1 MRFTVRK
8 KILTGFII
16 VSLLL
21 TIISGMSI
29 FFLQSM
35 TNSYSDIIDRRVEI
49 KTNMQDIVIKA
60 QEQSLAVRGTILRDD
75 STSRYMFRNA
85 TTVIDE
91 LIEETRSMITDS
103 DYSEALNKLQ
113 EDNVQIA
120 KAYDVLLEMLRGNPT
135 ENEKLIYWEKELYPI
150 ETEMVALASEYATKS
165 INSMQ
170 EVNEENRHN
179 VGIANNAIVVI
190 SIVTI
195 IVAMLVG
202 IFISNQIGRP
212 LLKITE
218 ATRTI
223 ARKDLTLEPI
233 TVKNKDEL
241 GELAITFNEMVVNL
255 RDLIQHVY
263 VSTEQVA
270 ASSEELMASAEQTTQ
285 ATNQIAASIQEVASG
300 SKNQEES
307 VETNS
312 RVVQEMT
319 AGVQRVATA
328 TATVV
333 GVSEE
338 TTKEAE
344 EGNAT
349 IQQVVMQMNKINDST
364 NDSSTVI
371 RNLESRSTEI
381 AKIIEVITSISD
393 QTNLLALNAAIEAA
407 RAGEH
412 GKGFAVVADEV
423 RKLAE
428 QSKGSADQIAN
439 LVREIQVD
447 TEQAVK
453 VMQNG
458 MGDVAV
464 GMTVVQQAGVGFKR
478 IQQSIDQMTSQV
490 QEISAVAQQMSASV
504 EQVNSAMEQVA
515 VKAKQS
521 SRNAEDV
528 AATSEE
534 QLASMEEIKSSSTAL
549 SKRAEELLAQISQ
562 FKV

>member
-1 MRFTVRK
+1 
-8 KILTGFII
+8 
-16 VSLLL
+16 
-21 TIISGMSI
+21 
-29 FFLQSM
+29 
-35 TNSYSDIIDRRVEI
+35 
-49 KTNMQDIVIKA
+49 
-60 QEQSLAVRGTILRDD
+60 
-75 STSRYMFRNA
+75 
-85 TTVIDE
+85 
-91 LIEETRSMITDS
+91 
-103 DYSEALNKLQ
+103 
-113 EDNVQIA
+113 
-120 KAYDVLLEMLRGNPT
+120 
-135 ENEKLIYWEKELYPI
+135 
-150 ETEMVALASEYATKS
+150 
-165 INSMQ
+165 
-170 EVNEENRHN
+170 
-179 VGIANNAIVVI
+179 
-190 SIVTI
+190 
-195 IVAMLVG
+195 
-202 IFISNQIGRP
+202 
-212 LLKITE
+212 
-218 ATRTI
+218 
-223 ARKDLTLEPI
+223 
-233 TVKNKDEL
+233 
-241 GELAITFNEMVVNL
+241 
-255 RDLIQHVY
+255 
-263 VSTEQVA
+263 
-270 ASSEELMASAEQTTQ
+270 
-285 ATNQIAASIQEVASG
+285 
-300 SKNQEES
+300 
-307 VETNS
+307 
-312 RVVQEMT
+312 
-319 AGVQRVATA
+319 ATA

-333 GVSEE
+333 EVSEE

-371 RNLESRSTEI
+371 RNLEVRSTEI
-381 AKIIEVITSISD
+381 AKIIEVITNISD

-458 MGDVAV
+458 MDDVAV

-478 IQQSIDQMTSQV
+478 IQQSIEQMTSQV

-521 SRNAEDV
+521 SKNAEDV

-534 QLASMEEIKSSSTAL
+534 QLASMEEIASSSTAL
-549 SKRAEELLAQISQ
+549 SKRAEELLAQIRQ